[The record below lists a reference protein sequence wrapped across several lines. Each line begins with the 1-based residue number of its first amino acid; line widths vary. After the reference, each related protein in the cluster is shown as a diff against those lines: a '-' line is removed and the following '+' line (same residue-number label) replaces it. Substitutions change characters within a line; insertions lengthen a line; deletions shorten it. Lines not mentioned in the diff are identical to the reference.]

1 MTSVN
6 AMLCRLRLHGFTLAE
21 LVIALVVLG
30 ILIGAAAV
38 PFGRTLDRYAAR
50 AARDALAAGIAHARA
65 AAIASGGAELVI
77 DLRGARYVIRVAGAP
92 PAAPV
97 DLRAQYRV
105 ALSVEGQPA
114 DSVVLRFD
122 ALGIGRTTG
131 RTFRIRRGSAEARL
145 TVATY
150 GRVRRW

>member
-1 MTSVN
+1 MQR
-6 AMLCRLRLHGFTLAE
+6 RLRFHGFTLIE
-21 LVIALVVLG
+21 LATALVVLG
-30 ILIGAAAV
+30 ILVGAAAV
-38 PFGRTLDRYAAR
+38 PFSRMLDRYAAR

-65 AAIASGGAELVI
+65 AAIANGGADLVI
-77 DLRGARYVIRVAGAP
+77 DLRAARYDVRVPGAP

-105 ALSVEGQPA
+105 ALSADGQPA
-114 DSVVLRFD
+114 DSLVLRFD
-122 ALGIGRTTG
+122 ALGVGRMTS
-131 RTFRIRRGSAEARL
+131 RTFRFRRGRAEAGL

>member
-1 MTSVN
+1 MQR
-6 AMLCRLRLHGFTLAE
+6 APRAHGFTLAE
-21 LVIALVVLG
+21 LAIALVVLG
-30 ILIGAAAV
+30 SLLGAAAV
-38 PFGRTLDRYAAR
+38 PFGRMLDRYAAR

-77 DLRGARYVIRVAGAP
+77 DVRAARYDIRITGAP
-92 PAAPV
+92 SPAPV
-97 DLRAQYRV
+97 DLWAQYRV
-105 ALSVEGQPA
+105 AVSVDGQSA

-131 RTFRIRRGSAEARL
+131 RTFRIRRGRAEAGL

>member
-1 MTSVN
+1 MQR
-6 AMLCRLRLHGFTLAE
+6 RLRFHGFTLAE
-21 LVIALVVLG
+21 LMIVLVVLG
-30 ILIGAAAV
+30 LLIGAAAV

-65 AAIASGGAELVI
+65 SAVANGSADLVI
-77 DLRGARYVIRVAGAP
+77 DVRTARYGIRVRGAP

-105 ALSVEGQPA
+105 ALSVDGQPA

-122 ALGIGRTTG
+122 ALGVGRMTG
-131 RTFRIRRGSAEARL
+131 RTFRFRRGRAEAGL